1 MAEQSNPGVQL
12 PWGVLNADAARHRFV
27 DLHALFGDAE
37 RLARAPYTLRLL
49 VENIARGLPRGWATR
64 ADVDRLV
71 SWRAGDERPTLAL
84 HVSRVVLPDSSGLPV
99 LLDLA
104 TLRSTLA
111 REGGE
116 PARVQPSIPVD
127 LVIDH
132 SLIVDHH
139 GRRDALVLNM
149 KREFERNAERYRFF
163 KWAQQAFDGVR
174 VVPPG
179 IGIIHQV
186 HLERLARVVD
196 VDTGLG
202 DPAGAAGADAVVH
215 PEFVL
220 GGDSHT
226 PMVNGLGV
234 LGWGVGGVEIEA
246 AMLGEPYLLQ
256 LPRIVGVRLSGALRP
271 GVTTTDLVLTVTE
284 RLRAFGVV
292 DTIVEFGGPGCA
304 QLSVPDRAT
313 VANMAPEYGATAA
326 YFPID
331 AQTLDYL
338 RATGRPP
345 QQVALIEAYT
355 RANALFREAGAADP
369 EFDDCIELDLGEI
382 EACVAG
388 PRRPQ
393 DRVPLAQVAA
403 GFRRALTVESGA
415 GGFGLDG
422 NAGGTRLKLDLGAES
437 FELGHGALAIAAIT
451 ACTNTSNPSVML
463 AAGLLARR
471 AADAGLRVPGYVK
484 TSLAP
489 GSRVVTRYL
498 ERSGLLESL
507 ERLGFFVVGYG
518 CTTCSGK
525 SGPLVPQLAELIER
539 EGLVTAAVVSSNRNF
554 TGRIHRQVPAAYLAS
569 PPLVVAYALAGRID
583 RDLTSEPLGTGSD
596 GRPVF
601 LRDLWPE
608 RAEIDALLAGSRDPQ
623 LYRDNYEHAYEGT
636 AEWRELPAA
645 QGELYSWDPA
655 STYIVEPPFFSDP
668 QLSTGVP
675 AELREARALAVYGDS
690 LTTDH
695 ISPAGEI
702 PAASEAGRYLS
713 AHGVTPS
720 AFNAFTMRRGN
731 HHVMMRG
738 TFANPRTHN
747 RLVPD
752 AAGGATLLLPQQRVC
767 SVFDAAEA
775 YRAADVPVIVLGG
788 KDYGMG
794 SSRDWAAKG
803 PRLLGIRA
811 VIAESFERI
820 HRANLVALG
829 IVPLLFGDGDSIEA
843 LGLSG
848 RERFDLL
855 GLREAVLDGGPV
867 RVVARPDS
875 AADAS
880 AGRVIEFLVR
890 PALASRVEAQLLE
903 GGGIFARVAA
913 KLRDAPAAGAYPS
926 HA

>member
-1 MAEQSNPGVQL
+1 MAEHPEPHPDQGERTAWSVLSSDGV
-12 PWGVLNADAARHRFV
+12 RYRFV
-27 DLHALFGDAE
+27 DLRRLFGGDAG
-37 RLARAPYTLRLL
+37 RLACAPYALRLL
-49 VENIARGLPRGWATR
+49 IENAARGVARGWAAP
-64 ADVDRLV
+64 ADIRRLID
-71 SWRAGDERPTLAL
+71 WRAGDERPMLAL
-84 HVSRVVLPDSSGLPV
+84 HVSRVLLPDSSGLPV

-104 TLRSTLA
+104 TLRGTLA
-111 REGGE
+111 RDGSD

-186 HLERLARVVD
+186 HLERLARVI
-196 VDTGLG
+196 
-202 DPAGAAGADAVVH
+202 DAEVGGQPPVLH

-246 AMLGEPYLLQ
+246 AMLGEPYILQ
-256 LPRIVGVRLSGALRP
+256 LPRIVGVRLSGTLRA

-284 RLRAFGVV
+284 RLRAVGVV
-292 DTIVEFGGPGCA
+292 DTIVEFTGPGLA
-304 QLSVPDRAT
+304 QLSVADRAT
-313 VANMAPEYGATAA
+313 VANMAPEYGANAA

-345 QQVALIEAYT
+345 SQIALVEAYA
-355 RANALFREAGAADP
+355 RANALFRDEGSQEP
-369 EFDDCIELDLGEI
+369 VFDESIALDLSEI

-393 DRVPLAQVAA
+393 DRQPLAQVA
-403 GFRRALTVESGA
+403 GDFRRALAAPPGD
-415 GGFGLDG
+415 GGYGLDERARELRASLQIDG
-422 NAGGTRLKLDLGAES
+422 ES

-471 AADAGLRVPGYVK
+471 AVAAGLRVPAYVK

-498 ERSGLLESL
+498 EQTGLLDAL
-507 ERLGFFVVGYG
+507 EQLGFFVVGYG

-525 SGPLVPQLAELIER
+525 SGPLVPALAELIER
-539 EGLVTAAVVSSNRNF
+539 ESLVAAAVVSSNRNF
-554 TGRIHRQVPAAYLAS
+554 TGRIHRQVAAAYLAS
-569 PPLVVAYALAGRID
+569 PPLVVAYALAGRVDI
-583 RDLTSEPLGTGSD
+583 DLTREPIGQGRD

-601 LRDLWPE
+601 LADLWPE
-608 RAEIDALLAGSRDPQ
+608 RAEIDALLATSRDPH
-623 LYRDNYEHAYEGT
+623 LYRDNYEHAYDGT
-636 AEWRELPAA
+636 PEWRALPAA
-645 QGELYSWDPA
+645 QGALYPWDAA
-655 STYIVEPPFFSDP
+655 STYIVEPPFFDDP
-668 QLSTGVP
+668 QLRIGMA
-675 AELREARALAVYGDS
+675 AELRGARALAVYGDS

-713 AHGVTPS
+713 GLGVPPS

-747 RLVPD
+747 RLAPESP
-752 AAGGATLLLPQQRVC
+752 GGATLLLPEGRPC
-767 SVFDAAEA
+767 SVFEAAQA
-775 YRAADVPVIVLGG
+775 YRRDDVPVIVLGG

-803 PRLLGIRA
+803 PRLLGVRA

-829 IVPLLFGDGDSIEA
+829 IVPLLFDDGDSLER

-855 GLREAVLDGGPV
+855 GLRDAVLGGGSV
-867 RVVARPDS
+867 RVIAHDD
-875 AADAS
+875 AAEGGA
-880 AGRVIEFLVR
+880 AGREIVFQVH
-890 PALASRVEAQLLE
+890 PAVVSRVEAQLLE

-913 KLRDAPAAGAYPS
+913 KLRAARDADS
-926 HA
+926 HPIPV